1 MFTKS
6 RLSLAGVVLGLVLVT
21 VPVAAAEG
29 PMAGRAF
36 DRLDTNQDGRIDSVE
51 IENARAERFK
61 RLDAD
66 GDGVISETEQG
77 RAENRIRRR
86 AAMREAR
93 LARQFE
99 RLDANGDGAVSA
111 DEFTHSQPL
120 ARADANKDGAVSR
133 EEFEAAISAARARAP
148 RRN

>member
-6 RLSLAGVVLGLVLVT
+6 RLSLAGLVLGLAFAAL
-21 VPVAAAEG
+21 PAAAAES

-36 DRLDTNQDGRIDSVE
+36 DRLDTNQDGRVDSLE
-51 IENARAERFK
+51 IESAQADHFK

-66 GDGVISETEQG
+66 GDGVISATEQG

-111 DEFTHSQPL
+111 DEFAESQPV
-120 ARADANKDGAVSR
+120 ARADGNKDGVVSR
-133 EEFEAAISAARARAP
+133 EEFEAAVSARVRTP